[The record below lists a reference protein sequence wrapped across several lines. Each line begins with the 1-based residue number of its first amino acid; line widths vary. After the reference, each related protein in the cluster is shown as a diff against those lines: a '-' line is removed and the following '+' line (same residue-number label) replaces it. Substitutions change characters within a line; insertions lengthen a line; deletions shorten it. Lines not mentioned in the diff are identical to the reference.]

1 MKLNAAVIGSGV
13 GGLATAIR
21 LAVRGH
27 DVHLFEQ
34 ARVPGGKLGQIEWKG
49 YRWDTGPSLF
59 TLPDLVEELFLMAG
73 EEMKVSARVRQL
85 EVITRYFYPDGVILD
100 AFGDPERFAKEVEDK
115 TGEPARNVLR
125 YLDRTRTMYDLTR
138 DVFIFSSF
146 SNLSTFV
153 SAKFLKA
160 LIQAWKLDALSTMH
174 GSNKRRFGSR
184 QLVQLFDRYA
194 TYNGS
199 NPYKAPGTLNMISH
213 LEHNLGAYF
222 PEKGMHILAQ
232 ELYKLA
238 ERLEVKFH
246 FNTKVTGVEFK
257 QTVARGIHTSEG
269 FFKSDIVVSD
279 IDIYYLYKDLL
290 PPQFSLPKKYKK
302 AERSTS
308 ALIFYW
314 AMEREFPELD
324 LHNVMF
330 SGNYREEFRHLFGL
344 KTIYADPTVYLFISK
359 KVVPGDAPEGGEN
372 WFVMINVPENDGQD
386 WDAEIDRARTNI
398 IRKISEQLG
407 TDIEPLIRHENIGD
421 PRSIEQKTSSW
432 KGSLYGNSSNNKM
445 SAFSRHPNYRRGIHG
460 LYFVGGSV
468 HPGGGIPLCL
478 ASAKI
483 VDHHIQKVYRI

>member
-1 MKLNAAVIGSGV
+1 MKLKAAVIGSGV

-27 DVHLFEQ
+27 DVDVFEK
-34 ARVPGGKLGQIEWKG
+34 APGPGGKLGEIKWNG

-59 TLPDLVEELFLMAG
+59 TLPDLVEELFLLAG
-73 EEMKVSARVRQL
+73 EELKVSARVRQL
-85 EVITRYFYPDGVILD
+85 DVITRYFYPDGTMLN
-100 AFGDPERFAKEVEDK
+100 AYGDPERFAKEVEEK
-115 TGEPARNVLR
+115 TGEPAKNVLS
-125 YLDRTRTMYDLTR
+125 YLDKTRTMYDLTR

-146 SNLSTFV
+146 SNLSTFY

-160 LIQAWKLDALSTMH
+160 LMQAWKLDAMATMH
-174 GSNKRRFGSR
+174 GSNRRRFRSSR
-184 QLVQLFDRYA
+184 LVQLFDRYA

-222 PEKGMHILAQ
+222 PEKGMHVLAQ

-238 ERLEVKFH
+238 GRLGVRFH
-246 FNTKVTGVEFK
+246 FNTPVTGVEFN
-257 QTVARGIHTSEG
+257 QTVARGIHTPDG

-290 PPQFSLPKKYKK
+290 PEQFNLPKKYME

-308 ALIFYW
+308 AMIFYW
-314 AMEREFPELD
+314 AIDREFPELE
-324 LHNVMF
+324 LHNVFF
-330 SGNYREEFRHLFGL
+330 SGNYSEEFKHLFTH
-344 KTIYADPTVYLFISK
+344 KTIYEDPTVYLFISR
-359 KVVPGDAPEGGEN
+359 KVVEGDAPEGGEN
-372 WFVMINVPENDGQD
+372 WFVMINVPENNGQD
-386 WDAEIDRARTNI
+386 WDDEIARTRENI
-398 IRKISEQLG
+398 LRKLSAQLH
-407 TDIEPLIRHENIGD
+407 TDIRPHILHEEVGD

-468 HPGGGIPLCL
+468 HPGGGIPLCI